1 MHVIVKVPETSRIR
15 LDASCNRL
23 ISHCYK
29 HAFIEKNVFIQCCN
43 STYIITK
50 ADDMDSFLGLIAC
63 RRIKSTDIHDHNLM
77 KYHPQRYHAIYKIEA
92 LHYDKSVPLEKRA
105 ELIETCLRDKNDS
118 FVILECKC
126 QNVIADIEFLQSL
139 GFDKGYYANKKT
151 VLVRAPRLPLKRTLK
166 SLFKKDKFF
175 HLSF

>member
-1 MHVIVKVPETSRIR
+1 MHVIVKVPEASRIR
-15 LDASCNRL
+15 LESTCNRL

-43 STYIITK
+43 STYVITD
-50 ADDMDSFLGLIAC
+50 AENRDSFLGLIAC
-63 RRIKSTDIHDHNLM
+63 RRIRSTDIHDYNLM

-118 FVILECKC
+118 FVILECRC
-126 QNVIADIEFLQSL
+126 QNVLTDIEFLQSL
-139 GFDKGYYANKKT
+139 GFDKGYSNKEKT
-151 VLVRAPRLPLKRTLK
+151 ILVRAPRPPIKRTLRDI
-166 SLFKKDKFF
+166 FKRK
-175 HLSF
+175 LR